1 MPGVAVIE
9 RSELQEQLTRILDPA
24 YELFCC
30 EVSCGIPAT
39 QAAVNAG
46 FHAGYGDNLLAKDS
60 IRQRVTELLADRESS
75 GGGVATRNWIESQM
89 AFIVRQTLFDSPVA
103 LDPGTGE
110 KIRDARPADL
120 ALALTALNSLAKF
133 KGYIVDKSS
142 RLTSKLDLGKL
153 PPHQVQAAIAQ
164 QLESLSP
171 GQRDRLKALQ
181 SGSEPLTI
189 DVSEE

>member
-1 MPGVAVIE
+1 MPGVGVIE

-89 AFIVRQTLFDSPVA
+89 AFIVRQALFSPVA

-120 ALALTALNSLAKF
+120 ALALNALNSLAKF

-153 PPHQVQAAIAQ
+153 PSHQVQAAIAQ
-164 QLESLSP
+164 QMESLSP

-189 DVSEE
+189 DALDE